1 MNLRSGAGLSDETQ
15 EKGHFMTTLTAS
27 LSDRPALPNTSD
39 ASPAPAAFSKKALW
53 TGRVLSGFATL
64 FLLFDGLF
72 KFFLTPEAATGTAD
86 LGWPL
91 AALRGLGVVELAC
104 LALYLIPRTAPIG
117 ALLWTGYLGGAIA
130 THLRIGNPWLSH
142 TLFPIY
148 VAVFI
153 WGGLFLRDRRVRA
166 LFAR

>member
-1 MNLRSGAGLSDETQ
+1 
-15 EKGHFMTTLTAS
+15 MTTLTAN
-27 LSDRPALPNTSD
+27 LSSDPASMSNAGGKS
-39 ASPAPAAFSKKALW
+39 SAPVSSKKALW
-53 TGRVLSGFATL
+53 TGRVLTGFATL
-64 FLLFDGLF
+64 FLLFDGVFKLF
-72 KFFLTPEAATGTAD
+72 ITPEAASATAD

-91 AALRGLGVVELAC
+91 EAVRGLGVVELVC

-153 WGGLFLRDRRVRA
+153 WGGLYLRDRRVRA

>member
-1 MNLRSGAGLSDETQ
+1 
-15 EKGHFMTTLTAS
+15 MTTLTAS
-27 LSDRPALPNTSD
+27 LSSRAPVSN
-39 ASPAPAAFSKKALW
+39 ASGANPVPAASSKKALW
-53 TGRVLSGFATL
+53 TGRVLTGFAAL
-64 FLLFDGLF
+64 FLLFDGVI
-72 KFFLTPEAATGTAD
+72 KFFLTPEAATATAD

-91 AALRGLGVVELAC
+91 EAVRGLGFVELAC

-130 THLRIGNPWLSH
+130 THLRIGNPWFSH

-148 VAVFI
+148 VAVFV
-153 WGGLFLRDRRVRA
+153 WGGLYLRDRRVRA

>member
-1 MNLRSGAGLSDETQ
+1 
-15 EKGHFMTTLTAS
+15 MTTLTAS
-27 LSDRPALPNTSD
+27 LSSDRAPVSNASG
-39 ASPAPAAFSKKALW
+39 ASPAPAAASKKALW
-53 TGRVLSGFATL
+53 TGRVLTGFATL
-64 FLLFDGLF
+64 FLLFDGVF
-72 KFFLTPEAATGTAD
+72 KFFLTPEAATATAD

-91 AALRGLGVVELAC
+91 EALRGLGFVELAC

-130 THLRIGNPWLSH
+130 THLRIGNPWFSH

-148 VAVFI
+148 VAVFV
-153 WGGLFLRDRRVRA
+153 WGGLYLRDRRVRA

>member
-1 MNLRSGAGLSDETQ
+1 
-15 EKGHFMTTLTAS
+15 MTTLTANLPSDRAS
-27 LSDRPALPNTSD
+27 LSDAG
-39 ASPAPAAFSKKALW
+39 ASPAASSKKALW
-53 TGRVLSGFATL
+53 TGRVLTGFATA
-64 FLLFDGLF
+64 FLLFDGVF
-72 KFFLTPEAATGTAD
+72 KFFITPEAAAATAD
-86 LGWPL
+86 LGWSL
-91 AALRGLGVVELAC
+91 EAVRGLGVVELVC

-148 VAVFI
+148 VAVFV

>member
-1 MNLRSGAGLSDETQ
+1 
-15 EKGHFMTTLTAS
+15 MTTLTAS
-27 LSDRPALPNTSD
+27 LSSDRPSLSNPSSTN
-39 ASPAPAAFSKKALW
+39 PAPAASSKKALW
-53 TGRVLSGFATL
+53 TGRVLTGFATL
-64 FLLFDGLF
+64 FLLFDGVI
-72 KFFLTPEAATGTAD
+72 KFFLTPEMAAANAD

-91 AALRGLGVVELAC
+91 EAVRALGVVELAC

-130 THLRIGNPWLSH
+130 THLRIANPWFSH

-153 WGGLFLRDRRVRA
+153 WGGLYLRDRRVRA

>member
-1 MNLRSGAGLSDETQ
+1 
-15 EKGHFMTTLTAS
+15 MTTLTAS
-27 LSDRPALPNTSD
+27 LSSDRASLSNASG
-39 ASPAPAAFSKKALW
+39 ASPAPVASSAKALW
-53 TGRVLSGFATL
+53 TGRVLTGFAAL
-64 FLLFDGLF
+64 FLLFDGAF
-72 KFFLTPEAATGTAD
+72 KFFLTPEAATATAD

-91 AALRGLGVVELAC
+91 DALRALGVVELVC
-104 LALYLIPRTAPIG
+104 LALYLIPRTAPLG

-153 WGGLFLRDRRVRA
+153 WGGLYLRDRRVRA
-166 LFAR
+166 LFGR

>member
-1 MNLRSGAGLSDETQ
+1 
-15 EKGHFMTTLTAS
+15 MTTLTAS
-27 LSDRPALPNTSD
+27 LSDRASLPNTSG
-39 ASPAPAAFSKKALW
+39 ASPAPAASSKKALW

>member
-1 MNLRSGAGLSDETQ
+1 
-15 EKGHFMTTLTAS
+15 MTTLTANFS
-27 LSDRPALPNTSD
+27 SDR
-39 ASPAPAAFSKKALW
+39 ASSSNAGGAGTAPASRKALW
-53 TGRVLSGFATL
+53 TGRVLTGLAAL
-64 FLLFDGLF
+64 FLLFDGVF
-72 KFFLTPEAATGTAD
+72 KFFITPEAASATAD

-91 AALRGLGVVELAC
+91 EAVRGLGVVELAC
-104 LALYLIPRTAPIG
+104 LALYLVPRTAPLG

-153 WGGLFLRDRRVRA
+153 WGGLYLRDRRVRA